1 MDRVLT
7 ASGLSL
13 VEWLLVRYR
22 VEELAAKARIS
33 VDTVRFYQTRGLLT
47 VPEREGRVVFYS
59 DEHLARLERIRDLKD
74 KGFTLKSIKG
84 LLAGEFDAADEA
96 LVAVVEGPTDPSD
109 EATRLTLAQLAERTD
124 ISESLLEALERE
136 GLIVHKER
144 DGVAYYSEA
153 DAEMVSEG
161 LALLGAGLPLSE
173 LLVLAREHDRAMR
186 EVAERAVDVFIH
198 FVRDPIR
205 AQAPSEDEA
214 AARLVEAF
222 RTMLP
227 ATSKLVARHFEQVLL
242 AVAQERIEKVGS
254 LGEIEATRRE
264 QISMPENT

>member
-1 MDRVLT
+1 M
-7 ASGLSL
+7 
-13 VEWLLVRYR
+13 RYR
-22 VEELAAKARIS
+22 VEELAARARTS
-33 VDTVRFYQTRGLLT
+33 VDTVRFYQTRGLLEL
-47 VPEREGRVVFYS
+47 PEREGRVVFYS
-59 DEHLARLERIRDLKD
+59 DDHLARLERIRDLKA

-84 LLAGEFDAADEA
+84 LLSGEFDAADEA
-96 LVAVVEGPTDPSD
+96 LVRVLEEPGDPAAEGS
-109 EATRLTLAQLAERTD
+109 RLTLAQLAERTG

-144 DGVAYYSEA
+144 DGTAYYSEA
-153 DAEMVSEG
+153 DAEMVSQG

-205 AQAPSEDEA
+205 AQATSEEEA

-227 ATSKLVARHFEQVLL
+227 ATSKLVAHHFEQVLL
-242 AVAQERIEKVGS
+242 AVAQERIESVGS
-254 LGEIEATRRE
+254 LGEIEATQRE
-264 QISMPENT
+264 QTAMHEKT

>member
-1 MDRVLT
+1 M
-7 ASGLSL
+7 
-13 VEWLLVRYR
+13 RYR
-22 VEELAAKARIS
+22 VEELAARARIS
-33 VDTVRFYQTRGLLT
+33 VDTVRFYQTRGLLEL
-47 VPEREGRVVFYS
+47 PEREGRVVFYS
-59 DEHLARLERIRDLKD
+59 DGHLARLERIRDLKA

-84 LLAGEFDAADEA
+84 LLSGEFDAADEA
-96 LVAVVEGPTDPSD
+96 LVAVLDEPGDPAAGGS
-109 EATRLTLAQLAERTD
+109 RFTLAQLAERTE

-144 DGVAYYSEA
+144 DGTAYYSEA
-153 DAEMVSEG
+153 DAEMVSQG

-205 AQAPSEDEA
+205 AQAPSEEEA
-214 AARLVEAF
+214 AAKLVEAF

-242 AVAQERIEKVGS
+242 AVAQERIESVGTP
-254 LGEIEATRRE
+254 GEIEATERA
-264 QISMPENT
+264 QTSMHEKT

>member
-1 MDRVLT
+1 
-7 ASGLSL
+7 
-13 VEWLLVRYR
+13 
-22 VEELAAKARIS
+22 
-33 VDTVRFYQTRGLLT
+33 
-47 VPEREGRVVFYS
+47 
-59 DEHLARLERIRDLKD
+59 
-74 KGFTLKSIKG
+74 
-84 LLAGEFDAADEA
+84 
-96 LVAVVEGPTDPSD
+96 
-109 EATRLTLAQLAERTD
+109 
-124 ISESLLEALERE
+124 
-136 GLIVHKER
+136 
-144 DGVAYYSEA
+144 
-153 DAEMVSEG
+153 
-161 LALLGAGLPLSE
+161 
-173 LLVLAREHDRAMR
+173 VLAREHDRAMR